1 MKVGGGKCEKDG
13 DAVFATES
21 VSDAV
26 QQSACPACCSPLTS
40 WWKSITLTAG
50 LVLLPSTSKY
60 KNKILL
66 TSVKPE
72 AGL

>member
-13 DAVFATES
+13 DAMFATES

-40 WWKSITLTAG
+40 
-50 LVLLPSTSKY
+50 
-60 KNKILL
+60 
-66 TSVKPE
+66 
-72 AGL
+72 